1 MSELQSP
8 SPLQVPEPPT
18 GVRPGGTERE
28 FTIRERKQ
36 WQMVLARFFRHRAA
50 VVSLVALILITLLA
64 FAGPLIWKYSYYDI
78 SSPGSSPP
86 TLNNPFGTDG
96 IGHDLFARSLRGA
109 QQSLKVAFM
118 VTVLSIGIGV
128 PYGAL
133 SGYYGGRVDT
143 IMMRICDVL
152 LTLPL
157 IAVAGAIVVGHGGTI
172 LIVSLV
178 LGLLGWVVDARVVRG
193 VVLSLR
199 EQEFVEAARALGAST
214 PRIVFR
220 HLLPNVTG
228 TIIVQATLDI
238 AGAILAEAALSFL
251 GIGVQPP
258 DTSLGV
264 LTQEARTAVDT
275 RPWLFYFPG
284 LMIVLIALTANFIG
298 DGLRDAFDPRQ
309 TRQRR

>member
-1 MSELQSP
+1 MSELQTPP
-8 SPLQVPEPPT
+8 SVQVPDPT
-18 GVRPGGTERE
+18 TAGTGRVERE
-28 FTIRERKQ
+28 FTVRERKQ
-36 WQMVLARFFRHRAA
+36 WQMVLSRFFRHRAA
-50 VVSLVALILITLLA
+50 VVSLIVLVLIVLLA
-64 FAGPLIWKYSYYDI
+64 FVGPLFWKYSYYDI

-96 IGHDLFARSLRGA
+96 IGHDVFARSLRGA

-118 VTVLSIGIGV
+118 VAVLSSGIGV

-133 SGYYGGRVDT
+133 AGYYGGRIDT
-143 IMMRICDVL
+143 VMMRICDVL

-157 IAVAGAIVVGHGGTI
+157 LAVAGAIVVGHGGTI

-178 LGLLGWVVDARVVRG
+178 LGLLGWVVNARVVRG

-251 GIGVQPP
+251 GIGVQAP

-264 LTQEARTAVDT
+264 LANEARSAVET

-284 LMIVLIALTANFIG
+284 LMIILIALTANFIG
-298 DGLRDAFDPRQ
+298 DGMRDAFDPRQ

>member
-133 SGYYGGRVDT
+133 SGYYGGRIDT